1 MTQQHC
7 GEHDEL
13 IGTVSKVDVNVEWI
27 IKALKITGS
36 ITGVVI
42 TLIVIPTAIW
52 LVSLNTRVTN
62 LETRL
67 TLHINPEANNNATK
81 GEQP

>member
-36 ITGVVI
+36 IAGVVI

-67 TLHINPEANNNATK
+67 TLHINPEANNTATK
-81 GEQP
+81 GDQP